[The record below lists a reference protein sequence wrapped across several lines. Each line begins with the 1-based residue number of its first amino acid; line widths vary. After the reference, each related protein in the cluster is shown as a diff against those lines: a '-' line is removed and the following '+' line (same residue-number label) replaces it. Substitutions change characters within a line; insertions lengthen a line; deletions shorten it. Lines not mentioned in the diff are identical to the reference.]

1 MWRYILRRSLLM
13 IPIFLLISIVIF
25 SLIHIVPGNPID
37 NLLGPGMT
45 VEHQR
50 KLTEKYY
57 LDKPIHVQYFIWF
70 KNMLNGDLGR
80 SIIEK
85 RPVSELLMHH
95 LPYSLKLGLSAIV
108 LSFIFGV
115 SMGIISASARNTI
128 LDHIAMVF
136 ALLGVTIPSF
146 WLGLIL
152 ILYFRR
158 HAGVVSG
165 DRFRK
170 LADTGPP
177 GDYPRTG
184 RCRPDCQ
191 GYPGEYA
198 GSHIQGF
205 RRPAPRQGSQ
215 QTCRPF
221 EAYPPK
227 LADSGNYHTGT
238 AAGMGAGRC
247 GDRGDR
253 FCPTGARTAFN
264 HGIVSPGLS
273 GSAGSAPVVGDGHHA
288 GDLSGRY
295 PVCLCRSEGKRSAS
309 VTYVQEKRNHPK
321 SGGHRQP

>member
-70 KNMLNGDLGR
+70 KNLLNGDLGR

-85 RPVSELLMHH
+85 RPVGELLMHH
-95 LPYSLKLGLSAIV
+95 LPYSLNLGLSAIV

-128 LDHIAMVF
+128 LDHIAMVI

-152 ILYFRR
+152 ILIFAVMLGWFPGNRVPEACRHWSFRR
-158 HAGVVSG
+158 
-165 DRFRK
+165 
-170 LADTGPP
+170 LP
-177 GDYPRTG
+177 
-184 RCRPDCQ
+184 
-191 GYPGEYA
+191 
-198 GSHIQGF
+198 SHWAV
-205 RRPAPRQGSQ
+205 PA
-215 QTCRPF
+215 
-221 EAYPPK
+221 
-227 LADSGNYHTGT
+227 
-238 AAGMGAGRC
+238 
-247 GDRGDR
+247 
-253 FCPTGARTAFN
+253 
-264 HGIVSPGLS
+264 
-273 GSAGSAPVVGDGHHA
+273 
-288 GDLSGRY
+288 
-295 PVCLCRSEGKRSAS
+295 
-309 VTYVQEKRNHPK
+309 
-321 SGGHRQP
+321 

>member
-13 IPIFLLISIVIF
+13 IPIFLLISVVIF

-128 LDHIAMVF
+128 LDHIAMVL

-152 ILYFRR
+152 ILIF
-158 HAGVVSG
+158 AVMLGWFPVTGSG
-165 DRFRK
+165 SLQTLVLPAVT
-170 LADTGPP
+170 LALG
-177 GDYPRTG
+177 
-184 RCRPDCQ
+184 
-191 GYPGEYA
+191 
-198 GSHIQGF
+198 
-205 RRPAPRQGSQ
+205 
-215 QTCRPF
+215 
-221 EAYPPK
+221 
-227 LADSGNYHTGT
+227 
-238 AAGMGAGRC
+238 GAGLI
-247 GDRGDR
+247 
-253 FCPTGARTAFN
+253 ARVT
-264 HGIVSPGLS
+264 PG
-273 GSAGSAPVVGDGHHA
+273 
-288 GDLSGRY
+288 
-295 PVCLCRSEGKRSAS
+295 
-309 VTYVQEKRNHPK
+309 
-321 SGGHRQP
+321 

>member
-13 IPIFLLISIVIF
+13 IPLFLLISIVIF

-70 KNMLNGDLGR
+70 KNLINGDLGR

-152 ILYFRR
+152 ILIFAVMLGWFPVTGSGSLQTLVLPAVTLALGGAGLIARITRVSMLEVISKDFVVLLHAKGLGKRAILLKHILRNALIPVITILGLRLGWVLGGAVTVEIVFARPGLGQLLITGLYRR
-158 HAGVVSG
+158 DYPVVQG
-165 DRFRK
+165 ALLLLAMGIMLGTF
-170 LADTGPP
+170 LADILYAFA
-177 GDYPRTG
+177 DPRV
-184 RCRPDCQ
+184 RDQ
-191 GYPGEYA
+191 
-198 GSHIQGF
+198 
-205 RRPAPRQGSQ
+205 
-215 QTCRPF
+215 
-221 EAYPPK
+221 
-227 LADSGNYHTGT
+227 
-238 AAGMGAGRC
+238 
-247 GDRGDR
+247 
-253 FCPTGARTAFN
+253 
-264 HGIVSPGLS
+264 
-273 GSAGSAPVVGDGHHA
+273 
-288 GDLSGRY
+288 
-295 PVCLCRSEGKRSAS
+295 
-309 VTYVQEKRNHPK
+309 
-321 SGGHRQP
+321 HR

>member
-57 LDKPIHVQYFIWF
+57 LDKPVHIQYFIWF
-70 KNMLNGDLGR
+70 KNLLHGDLGR

-85 RPVSELLMHH
+85 RPVGELLMHH
-95 LPYSLKLGLSAIV
+95 LPYSLNLGLSAIV

-152 ILYFRR
+152 ILIFAVMLGWFPVTGSGNLQTLILPAITLALGGAGLIARVTRVSMLEVISKDFVVLLHAKGLGKRAILLKHILRNALIPVITILGLRLGWVLGGAVTVEIVFARPGLGQLLITGLYRR
-158 HAGVVSG
+158 DYPVVQG
-165 DRFRK
+165 ALLLLAMGIILGTF
-170 LADTGPP
+170 LADILYAYA
-177 GDYPRTG
+177 DPRV
-184 RCRPDCQ
+184 RDQ
-191 GYPGEYA
+191 
-198 GSHIQGF
+198 
-205 RRPAPRQGSQ
+205 
-215 QTCRPF
+215 
-221 EAYPPK
+221 
-227 LADSGNYHTGT
+227 
-238 AAGMGAGRC
+238 
-247 GDRGDR
+247 
-253 FCPTGARTAFN
+253 
-264 HGIVSPGLS
+264 
-273 GSAGSAPVVGDGHHA
+273 
-288 GDLSGRY
+288 
-295 PVCLCRSEGKRSAS
+295 
-309 VTYVQEKRNHPK
+309 
-321 SGGHRQP
+321 HR